1 MEERGKAPAGGL
13 GWRRIV
19 PALDKEAWRA
29 LALLVGLLLAAFAL
43 LRWLAPGADTLSRW
57 TEAYLPAGVWGWAAY
72 VAASSLLMS
81 LAVPR
86 QAVSFVGGCAFGALP
101 GALLSTL
108 GATLGCMIVF
118 GASRCLGRS
127 FVERRYGGRARK
139 LNAVLVRHPFLLAFA
154 LRLFPSGNNWL
165 SSLLAGVSRIPSL
178 PFFLGSCLGYLPQ
191 NIIFSLLGSGMRI
204 DMPWRTGLGL
214 VLLGLSCVLAA
225 WLYKRYGAFLRPCQ
239 GRDA

>member
-1 MEERGKAPAGGL
+1 MAERGKARAGRP

-19 PALDKEAWRA
+19 PALDGETWRG
-29 LALLVGLLLAAFAL
+29 LAVIGALLLAAFAA
-43 LRWLAPGADTLSRW
+43 LRWLAPGADTLGRW
-57 TEAYLPAGVWGWAAY
+57 AEACLPAGVWGWVAY
-72 VAASSLLMS
+72 VAASGLLTS

-108 GATLGCMIVF
+108 GTTLGCMLAF
-118 GASRCLGRS
+118 GVARGLGRS
-127 FVERRYGGRARK
+127 FVERRYGVRARSV
-139 LNAVLVRHPFLLAFA
+139 NAVLVRHPFLIAFA

-165 SSLLAGVSRIPSL
+165 SSLLAGVSRIPCL

-214 VLLGLSCVLAA
+214 GLLGLSCLLAA